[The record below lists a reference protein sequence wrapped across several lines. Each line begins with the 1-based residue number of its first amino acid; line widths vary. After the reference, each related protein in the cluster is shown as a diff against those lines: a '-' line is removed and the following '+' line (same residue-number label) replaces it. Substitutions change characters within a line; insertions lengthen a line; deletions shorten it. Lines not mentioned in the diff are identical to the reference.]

1 MMGKHPF
8 TKPCYKCALFLS
20 FMMAFVAHITLPE
33 QAQAQLQMD
42 REQIDQ
48 VSMAVVQVHTPV
60 SEGSGSLVE
69 GTNLIYTNRHVAEGF
84 YEFEIHALTDL
95 TETAR
100 PVFRAELV
108 GYSDEYD
115 FAVLRITEDT
125 SGNPVSD
132 PHSYLDSISEKGQYP
147 QLQTAPLSQVLGRGD
162 QVAVFGYPGIGDNE
176 LVITTG
182 IISSV
187 QYDEV
192 FGERLPVWLRTNAEM
207 SPGNSGGVATNVRG
221 EMIGIPTYVRT
232 ESVTGGR
239 LGSLLSM
246 QVVNKILEENA
257 LLERWSDSALVRMTG
272 MPGGEQLDFMLDST
286 FGSANLNAGFTPDP
300 FSISIISGGEIN
312 ASYLQGDDCRGYAAA
327 SPDYRLQWSG
337 SSPALWLYFEA
348 DTPGDDTVLLINQP
362 DGSWICND
370 DADETIL
377 DPLVEIQNPAEGQYD
392 IWIAS
397 YDEGEYFEGTL
408 FITELSS
415 MGPGRVATSPT
426 PSPSPSASD
435 SSPLSLDFTETP
447 TYGRI
452 ELGSGFL
459 PDPHTIG
466 VISGGSVDVASLGL
480 GSGCTGYAAIAPD
493 LSLVWT
499 GDTSDLRVFYESDD
513 SNDDTVLII
522 NTPNGQWICN
532 DDAYSGT
539 FNPMVDLGS
548 FGEGR
553 YDIWVGSYREGDFV
567 SGELKITELDS
578 VQPR

>member
-1 MMGKHPF
+1 MGKYSLSQPGYSCVF
-8 TKPCYKCALFLS
+8 FLIV
-20 FMMAFVAHITLPE
+20 MAFAALITLP
-33 QAQAQLQMD
+33 QDTQAQLQMD

-48 VSMAVVQVHTPV
+48 VSMAIVQVQTPV
-60 SEGSGSLVE
+60 SAGSGSLVE
-69 GTNLIYTNRHVAEGF
+69 GTNLIYTNRHVAEGY

-115 FAVLRITEDT
+115 FAVLRITGDM
-125 SGNPVSD
+125 SGNPVSN
-132 PHSYLDSISEKGQYP
+132 PHSYLDAISEKGLFP
-147 QLQTAPLSQVLGRGD
+147 QLRTAPLSQVSGRGD
-162 QVAVFGYPGIGDNE
+162 QMAVFGYPGIGDNE

-192 FGERLPVWLRTNAEM
+192 YGERMPVWLRTNAEM
-207 SPGNSGGVATNVRG
+207 SPGNSGGVATNMRG

-257 LLERWSDSALVRMTG
+257 LLERWTDSATGRMAG
-272 MPGGEQLDFMLDST
+272 MPGGEQLDFRLDST

-300 FSISIISGGEIN
+300 FSVSVISGGEIN
-312 ASYLQGDDCRGYAAA
+312 ASYLQGDDCRGFASA

-337 SSPALWLYFEA
+337 SSPALRLYFEA
-348 DTPGDDTVLLINQP
+348 DTPGDDTVLLINRP

-370 DADETIL
+370 DADNDFNTVN
-377 DPLVEIQNPAEGQYD
+377 PLVEIQNPAEGQYD

-397 YDEGEYFEGTL
+397 YDEGEYYDGTL
-408 FITELSS
+408 FISELSS
-415 MGPGRVATSPT
+415 MGPGSGTAGIASN
-426 PSPSPSASD
+426 SSSAG
-435 SSPLSLDFTETP
+435 LSLDFTEPP

-459 PDPHTIG
+459 PDPHTVEI
-466 VISGGSVDVASLGL
+466 VSGGSVDVSSLNL

-493 LSLVWT
+493 LSLVWD
-499 GDTSDLRVFYESDD
+499 GDTSDLRIFYEASD
-513 SNDDTVLII
+513 SSDDTVLII
-522 NTPNGQWICN
+522 NTPSGQWICN
-532 DDAYSGT
+532 DDAYAGT
-539 FNPMVDLGS
+539 LNPMLPLSAYGS
-548 FGEGR
+548 GR
-553 YDIWVGSYREGDFV
+553 FDIWVASYSEGDFI

-578 VQPR
+578 IQPR